1 MLMDFPLCAV
11 ISWFFDLGSAFSG
24 LVGKRLGDVWVGFEC
39 LSGLSLAART
49 NSAARVEAM
58 EAVVSRFATEM
69 LDGEIGAHLARAAVD
84 TRVSISVTMPGYM
97 CMFLCTSTVSEKECR
112 ARRSLGGSNSRP

>member
-1 MLMDFPLCAV
+1 MVPRFGLQV
-11 ISWFFDLGSAFSG
+11 RSAFSG